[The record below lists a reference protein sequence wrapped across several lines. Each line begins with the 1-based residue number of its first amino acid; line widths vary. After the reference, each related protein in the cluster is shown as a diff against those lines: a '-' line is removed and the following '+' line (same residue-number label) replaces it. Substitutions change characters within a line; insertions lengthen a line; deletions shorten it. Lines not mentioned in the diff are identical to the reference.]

1 MDATWNGVN
10 EVKLVIKTEV
20 NMESFHFFARKV
32 VYNVTNFP
40 TYGKWNGVA
49 QSRENGEDVN
59 MQGREEDQPRDAAYN
74 AATAVAYLTLNQAF
88 TWEIRVIMKD
98 DTNKSATIFI
108 DPPILRATG
117 KQTTTTNI
125 NNTTVF
131 ILLNLFLFYSSA

>member
-1 MDATWNGVN
+1 MDATWNGVH
-10 EVKLVIKTEV
+10 EVKLVIKSEV
-20 NMESFHFFARKV
+20 NMESFHLFARKV
-32 VYNVTNFP
+32 AYNVTNFP
-40 TYGKWNGVA
+40 TYGKWKGVT

-59 MQGREEDQPRDAAYN
+59 MQGREEEQPRDPAYD
-74 AATAVAYLTLNQAF
+74 AATAITYLALNQAY

-117 KQTTTTNI
+117 KQTTTNI
-125 NNTTVF
+125 NSTIF